1 MRPWYTLVI
10 PDDRSST
17 SAQRP
22 PPVDKFGSMAAV
34 AGMMV
39 AVLLGYS
46 HALGNDVEVANNLN
60 VASNIVAAPPDVEM
74 RQKCTQARRDS

>member
-10 PDDRSST
+10 PDGRSST

-22 PPVDKFGSMAAV
+22 QQVDKSGSMAAV

-46 HALGNDVEVANNLN
+46 HGLGNDVKVANNL
-60 VASNIVAAPPDVEM
+60 VAAPPDVEM
-74 RQKCTQARRDS
+74 RPKCTQARRDS